1 MRRRRIRRRR
11 IRRRGRR
18 ALWAGEAAAGAVAI
32 LVTHEGVAGRGGI
45 IIAACVVAAFFVAR
59 SV

>member
-32 LVTHEGVAGRGGI
+32 HVTDEGVAGRGGI
-45 IIAACVVAAFFVAR
+45 IAACDVAAFFVAR